1 MPVDE
6 QRIHGLFG
14 KLSRELGK
22 VASKTQAKH
31 VHLFRTSTRRLEAVV
46 EELVPEP
53 DANLRKL
60 MKQLG
65 KLRRRAGRVR
75 DVDVLMGKLRTLNG
89 SAEPARKLE
98 LLRSLTERRSR
109 QEQKLVKALD
119 ADKVR
124 QIRKRLKRAEADLV
138 LPQGVDPA
146 AIATRMFAAL
156 AKDHEVLTPELL
168 HQYRIKGKRVRYIAE
183 LGGEEAKA
191 EKIVAELKRM
201 QDAIGEWHDWLTLS
215 EAAQK
220 VARDGRPSALLSAL
234 NNITQARFRDA
245 VQVVQETKAALLP
258 ALATPEKRASSS
270 VPRRRPASSQPAVT
284 AAIA

>member
-6 QRIHGLFG
+6 QRIHRLFG
-14 KLSRELGK
+14 KLRRQLGK
-22 VASKTQAKH
+22 VASGTQAKN

-75 DVDVLMGKLRTLNG
+75 DLDVLMTKLRTLNG

-98 LLRSLTERRSR
+98 LLRSLSERRSR
-109 QEQKLVKALD
+109 QEQKLVKTLD
-119 ADKVR
+119 SENMR
-124 QIRKRLKRAEADLV
+124 QIRKRLKRAEAALV
-138 LPQGVDPA
+138 LPDGLAPT

-156 AKDHEVLTPELL
+156 ARDHETLTPELL

-183 LGGEEAKA
+183 LDGEEAKA
-191 EKIVAELKRM
+191 EKIVVELKRM

-220 VARDGRPSALLSAL
+220 LARDGRPSALLSVL
-234 NNITQARFRDA
+234 NNITHTRFRDA

-258 ALATPEKRASSS
+258 ATFADKRATSS
-270 VPRRRPASSQPAVT
+270 VPRRKPSSSQPAAT

>member
-1 MPVDE
+1 MPVDRE
-6 QRIHGLFG
+6 RIHTLFG

-22 VASKTQAKH
+22 VATKTQAKN

-75 DVDVLMGKLRTLNG
+75 DLDVLTAKLRTLNG

-98 LLRSLTERRSR
+98 LLRSLTDRRSR
-109 QEQKLVKALD
+109 QEQKLVRALD
-119 ADKVR
+119 AETVR
-124 QIRKRLKRAEADLV
+124 QIRKRLKRAEADLS
-138 LPQGVDPA
+138 LPRALDPA
-146 AIATRMFAAL
+146 DLATRLFAAL
-156 AKDHEVLTPELL
+156 ARDHETLTPELL

-183 LGGEEAKA
+183 LGGEDPKAK
-191 EKIVAELKRM
+191 KIVAELKRM
-201 QDAIGEWHDWLTLS
+201 QDAVGEWHDWLTLS
-215 EAAQK
+215 EQAEELS
-220 VARDGRPSALLSAL
+220 RDGRPSALLSVL
-234 NNITQARFRDA
+234 NNVTNARFRDA
-245 VQVVQETKAALLP
+245 VQIVQETKAALLSGSTKRP
-258 ALATPEKRASSS
+258 ADSI
-270 VPRRRPASSQPAVT
+270 PRRRPVSSQPAVT